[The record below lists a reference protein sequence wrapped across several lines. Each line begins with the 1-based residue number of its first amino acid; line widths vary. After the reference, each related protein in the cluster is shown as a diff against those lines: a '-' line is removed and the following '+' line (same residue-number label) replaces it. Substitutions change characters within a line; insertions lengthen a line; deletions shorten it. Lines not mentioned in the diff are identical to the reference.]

1 MRKRL
6 GAFTALWMLLATSAF
21 TLMAFIIKLQSARMP
36 VADLLFVRCASSALL
51 VLACQPLLGFALRSR
66 AIGLHVRRGVC
77 GLVAMAIWYHT
88 LGVLPMAVSVT
99 LNYMSP
105 LFLGLVLLA
114 TDRGAQQ
121 PSAAELACLALGFVG
136 VVVLLNPMGTGAG
149 PRGAIALGVLG
160 AAMAALAFK
169 DVRALKT
176 AGENEWQMVF
186 FFSLVAALGALPFTA
201 LVRLDTSA
209 GLTSHAWV
217 VLAGLLGALGQWGVS
232 KAFGSGDAV
241 VAASMQYLSV
251 VMSLGLSWLALGEAV
266 SAQALAGVAMIVA
279 AAVLTVWQRG
289 R

>member
-1 MRKRL
+1 MRERL
-6 GAFTALWMLLATSAF
+6 NIFSALWMLLATSAF

-36 VADLLFVRCASSALL
+36 VADILFVRCASSALL
-51 VLACQPLLGFALRSR
+51 VLACQPLLGFVLRSR
-66 AIGLHVRRGVC
+66 AVGLHVRRGVC

-114 TDRGAQQ
+114 TDRSAQR
-121 PSAAELACLALGFVG
+121 PGPAELACLALGFVG
-136 VVVLLNPMGTGAG
+136 VVVLLNPLGADAAN
-149 PRGAIALGVLG
+149 RGAIALGVLG

-169 DVRALKT
+169 DVRALKA

-201 LVRLDTSA
+201 LARLDASA
-209 GLTSHAWV
+209 GLVSHAWV
-217 VLAGLLGALGQWGVS
+217 AVAGVLGAAGQWGVS

-251 VMSLGLSWLALGEAV
+251 VFSLGLSWLALGEAV
-266 SAQALAGVAMIVA
+266 SAPALAGMALIVA